1 MVLPHPIIL
10 AENGLL
16 MRKSSVRL
24 AAALAAVALVVT
36 GCSSS
41 SKTDSAAADKQLEI
55 FTWWAAGGEK
65 AGLDGMQ
72 AAFEAANPDTKFV
85 NSSIAGGAGVNAK
98 AVLVSRLEANDPPD
112 SFQAHAGMELDGYVK
127 SGKLED
133 LTSLYASEGWDKV
146 FPADLLKTLTVDG
159 KIYSV
164 PVNIHRANVIW
175 WNPAAAA
182 KAGITA
188 APATLD
194 DFFADLAKFKAAGIT
209 GLSLAGKGDWAIAHL
224 MDWMLLASM
233 GPDKFEGLFNG
244 STSWTGPEVAA
255 ALVNFQ
261 KALSYGNKDAG
272 NLEWPDAGKLVT
284 SGKAGFFIMGDWA
297 SAQWQSDGLV
307 LDTDYTWAPA
317 PGTVGIYQWLSDSF
331 TLPIGAKDH
340 NAALA
345 WLKVCGSKEGQDAF
359 NPKKGS
365 ISVRTDSDLTL
376 YDSYLQAAAAEW
388 KVDRLV
394 GSTVHGVNGNNALM
408 AAYSA
413 AAGKYLSGGAK
424 DNAGLAK
431 DLAAAYEA
439 GKA

>member
-1 MVLPHPIIL
+1 
-10 AENGLL
+10 

-41 SKTDSAAADKQLEI
+41 TKTSSTAADKQLEI
-55 FTWWAAGGEK
+55 FTWWASGGEK
-65 AGLDGMQ
+65 AGLDAMTSV
-72 AAFEAANPDTKFV
+72 FTTANPNTKFINASV
-85 NSSIAGGAGVNAK
+85 AGGAGVNAK
-98 AVLVSRLEANDPPD
+98 AVLASRLEANNPPD

-146 FPADLLKTLTVDG
+146 FPADLLKTLTVGG

-164 PVNIHRANVIW
+164 PVNIHRANVLW
-175 WNPAAAA
+175 WNPATAT
-182 KAGITA
+182 KAGITT
-188 APATLD
+188 APTTLD
-194 DFFADLAKFKAAGIT
+194 EFFADLAKFKAIGIP
-209 GLSLAGKGDWAIAHL
+209 GIALAGKGDWAIAQL
-224 MDWMLLASM
+224 MDYLLLATM
-233 GPDKFEGLFNG
+233 GADKYEGLFKG
-244 STSWTGPEVAA
+244 TTSWTGPEVAA

-261 KALSYGNKDAG
+261 KALSFGNKDAG
-272 NLEWPDAGKLVT
+272 NLDWPDAGKLIT

-297 SAQWQSDGLV
+297 SAQWQSDGLK
-307 LDTDYTWAPA
+307 LGTDYTWAAA
-317 PGTVGIYQWLSDSF
+317 PGTTNIYQWLSDSF
-331 TLPIGAKDH
+331 TLPIGAKDR

-345 WLKVCGSKEGQDAF
+345 WLKVCGSKAGQDAF

-376 YDSYLQAAAAEW
+376 YDSYLQAAAAQW
-388 KVDRLV
+388 KTDRPV

-408 AAYSA
+408 AAFDA

-431 DLAAAYEA
+431 DLAAAYVA
-439 GKA
+439 GQA